1 MLNWSRIISVLTV
14 ISGILTFALAYG
26 ANVIPAEWLP
36 VITAVHAAI
45 LAFTERVQ
53 GGASKV

>member
-1 MLNWSRIISVLTV
+1 MNWSRIISVLTV
-14 ISGILTFALAYG
+14 ISGILAFVLHYG
-26 ANVIPAEWLP
+26 TGIIPADWMPFIAGLS
-36 VITAVHAAI
+36 AAI